1 VKDRSDIRR
10 YGEAVWRHGWWIAV
24 LALMA
29 AALATL
35 LGALTPATYTSSALV
50 GIIDRSNV
58 VAFDPRFLPLERDL
72 PSFEPY
78 PALATSEAV
87 LQDLL
92 ARLGDDAPEDGS
104 IEALRERLSA
114 ALAADKVLL
123 RLSASAD
130 SPDEALQLADAWAK
144 VVVAHASQ
152 LYETMDIA
160 LLAWYEEQLA
170 DARADLTTARD
181 ELVRHDVAAAEQ
193 GLGAE
198 LMALEAEIDRLAAEL
213 SALRSIERDA
223 QAARQAASEPGHDSQ
238 VLAAGVAMLQ
248 QRVLQPLA
256 EVQPAADALTEDPLA
271 ALDRVEATASERMQD
286 VEALLADA
294 SVRQRQLQGAAVA
307 QDAGRREVTW
317 AVREA
322 EERVLLLAGELERA
336 RLAAEDSRIKVQLTS
351 PASRP
356 SQPTKGGVQPLVV
369 GAAAL
374 SGLLLGSVLAILL
387 AERRTPRDTVSAER

>member
-1 VKDRSDIRR
+1 
-10 YGEAVWRHGWWIAV
+10 
-24 LALMA
+24 MA

>member
-1 VKDRSDIRR
+1 
-10 YGEAVWRHGWWIAV
+10 
-24 LALMA
+24 MA

-87 LQDLL
+87 LRDLL
-92 ARLGDDAPEDGS
+92 VRLGDDAPEDGS
-104 IEALRERLSA
+104 IEALRGRLSA

-123 RLSASAD
+123 RLAASAD

-170 DARADLTTARD
+170 EARADLTTARD

-198 LMALEAEIDRLAAEL
+198 LVALEAEIDRLAAEL

-248 QRVLQPLA
+248 QRVLLPLA
-256 EVQPAADALTEDPLA
+256 EVQPAADAVTEDPLA

-322 EERVLLLAGELERA
+322 EERVLLLTGELERA

-356 SQPTKGGVQPLVV
+356 SQPTTGGVQPVAV
-369 GAAAL
+369 GAAGVT
-374 SGLLLGSVLAILL
+374 GLLLGSAIAILL
-387 AERRTPRDTVSAER
+387 AERRTPRDTASAER

>member
-1 VKDRSDIRR
+1 MKDRSDIRR

-87 LQDLL
+87 LRDLL
-92 ARLGDDAPEDGS
+92 VRLGDDAPEDGS
-104 IEALRERLSA
+104 IEALRGRLSA

-170 DARADLTTARD
+170 EARADLTTARD

-198 LMALEAEIDRLAAEL
+198 LVALEAEIDRLAAEL

-256 EVQPAADALTEDPLA
+256 EVQPAAGAVTEDPLA
-271 ALDRVEATASERMQD
+271 TLDRVEATASERGQD

-322 EERVLLLAGELERA
+322 EERVLLLTGELERA

-356 SQPTKGGVQPLVV
+356 SQPTTGGVQPVAV
-369 GAAAL
+369 GAAGVT
-374 SGLLLGSVLAILL
+374 GLLLGSAIAILL
-387 AERRTPRDTVSAER
+387 AERRTPRDTASAER

>member
-1 VKDRSDIRR
+1 MKDRSDIRR

>member
-1 VKDRSDIRR
+1 
-10 YGEAVWRHGWWIAV
+10 
-24 LALMA
+24 MA

-87 LQDLL
+87 LRDLL
-92 ARLGDDAPEDGS
+92 VRLGDDAPEDGS
-104 IEALRERLSA
+104 IEALRGRLSA

-123 RLSASAD
+123 RLAASAD

-170 DARADLTTARD
+170 EARADLTTARD

-198 LMALEAEIDRLAAEL
+198 LVALEAEIDRLAAEL

-256 EVQPAADALTEDPLA
+256 EVQPAAGAVTEDPLA
-271 ALDRVEATASERMQD
+271 TLDRVEATASERGQD

-322 EERVLLLAGELERA
+322 EERVLLLTGELERA

-356 SQPTKGGVQPLVV
+356 SQPTTGGVQPVAV
-369 GAAAL
+369 GAAGVT
-374 SGLLLGSVLAILL
+374 GLLLGSAIAILL
-387 AERRTPRDTVSAER
+387 AERRTPRDTASAER